1 MMMKL
6 LYILQEQSPC
16 QPLEYSW
23 SALQIFLD
31 QAESSCQP
39 SCTYT
44 ISTANT
50 AASTIKTPESSW
62 IWKLAIRTLNLP
74 VHHNHPIECGFL
86 NCHLTHQIFQTV
98 TKRVKACKEIKFGSL
113 LNFTEKW
120 EHNLSSI
127 FSNRILSTNNC
138 GSSSYSLI
146 SSVFFVSFLGFK
158 CCFFEN
164 NLSIL

>member
-1 MMMKL
+1 MMKL

-31 QAESSCQP
+31 QAESLCQP

-98 TKRVKACKEIKFGSL
+98 TKRVKACKRIKFGSL
-113 LNFTEKW
+113 PNFTVNTTLVQFFLIE
-120 EHNLSSI
+120 
-127 FSNRILSTNNC
+127 FSQQIILV
-138 GSSSYSLI
+138 LPH
-146 SSVFFVSFLGFK
+146 LH
-158 CCFFEN
+158 
-164 NLSIL
+164 